1 MTARRRRTAPS
12 GSAFRMLRAAVFSAV
27 CVVLAGAGHT
37 LASCA
42 SVPLW
47 TLGAGFLG
55 VLACAAPLAGRTRS
69 LPGIVAL
76 LAVGQTVLHT
86 LFGLGQHTAS
96 SAVAST
102 AATTAVTD
110 TALVARAAR
119 LLCGVPLAAI
129 SPAQAQRIL
138 ADARI
143 GTGGTGAGTG
153 SGSGMDMGSMSHSA
167 DALASG
173 GSVTFPSSLV
183 SLLPTLPMLLGHV
196 LAAVATGWLLRRGDL
211 ALLRLMRLS
220 AHGVA
225 EGALV
230 RSLRGAL
237 ALARALRT
245 GLPGTPGTAPHAPR
259 AWTLVPLGP
268 SATELQHT
276 VIRRGPPAA
285 PLVLAA

>member
-12 GSAFRMLRAAVFSAV
+12 GSALRTLRAAVFAAV
-27 CVVLAGAGHT
+27 CVVLAGAGHA

-55 VLACAAPLAGRTRS
+55 VLAVAAPLAGRTRS
-69 LPGIVAL
+69 LPAIAAL

-96 SAVAST
+96 STAAAT
-102 AATTAVTD
+102 AATTD

-119 LLCGVPLAAI
+119 LLCGVPLATI

-143 GTGGTGAGTG
+143 STETSTGTGTGT
-153 SGSGMDMGSMSHSA
+153 DMGSMNHTA
-167 DALASG
+167 DALASAG
-173 GSVTFPSSLV
+173 PVTSVLPS
-183 SLLPTLPMLLGHV
+183 LPMLLGHV
-196 LAAVATGWLLRRGDL
+196 LAAVATGWLLHHGDL

-220 AHGVA
+220 ADGVA

-245 GLPGTPGTAPHAPR
+245 GLPGTPGTAPHAPH
-259 AWTLVPLGP
+259 AWTPVPIGP
-268 SATELQHT
+268 PSTALQHT

-285 PLVLAA
+285 GLVLAA

>member
-1 MTARRRRTAPS
+1 
-12 GSAFRMLRAAVFSAV
+12 MLRAAVFAAV
-27 CVVLAGAGHT
+27 CVVLAGAGHAF
-37 LASCA
+37 ASCA
-42 SVPLW
+42 AVPLW
-47 TLGAGFLG
+47 TLFAGFLG

-86 LFGLGQHTAS
+86 LFGLGQHMTSTAS
-96 SAVAST
+96 ASPA
-102 AATTAVTD
+102 AATDPT
-110 TALVARAAR
+110 LVARAAR

-143 GTGGTGAGTG
+143 STGGGTGGGTGAGAAG
-153 SGSGMDMGSMSHSA
+153 GAGMDMGSMGHTT
-167 DALASG
+167 DALASA
-173 GSVTFPSSLV
+173 GSVSA
-183 SLLPTLPMLLGHV
+183 LLPTLPMLLGHL

-225 EGALV
+225 EGALI

-237 ALARALRT
+237 ALAHALRT
-245 GLPGTPGTAPHAPR
+245 GLPATPGTASHAPR
-259 AWTLVPLGP
+259 AWTLVSPRP
-268 SATELQHT
+268 SATALQHT
-276 VIRRGPPAA
+276 VIRRGPPASS
-285 PLVLAA
+285 LVLAA